1 MPLRI
6 GLAVTLLITLCGIA
20 WAFLARIPVYVNGV
34 AYLLRLGNIGGIPA
48 LTDGQ
53 LYYQFSGSGLVQKPL
68 FRQIYR
74 LSEKP
79 DQVSD
84 NEAIQISRD
93 LLRSQAGG
101 PSLQISSPYAGLVP
115 QGQVL
120 AWIHSPLARNNLEQ
134 ALQTYEQSELAL
146 SSQRRELK
154 ALNTRIVAKISMLS
168 KQLAS
173 EADYLQS
180 IMDLHKTGYA
190 SRVNV
195 LSQQAR
201 VDAIETEILSQRE
214 EITANSQRDTETV
227 AAMQKALI
235 GLRGEL
241 DAFIDTNFIFSP
253 SPLYIVDINT
263 PQGETVNER
272 DTIMHVSNQPFS
284 RLSERIPGYLSQSDA
299 EQVFRGMS
307 VLVTP
312 VGMDRAQFG
321 GIVGTV
327 ADVSRLPSNLDQIAD
342 RNGSLAIAQEV
353 SAFIPDPV
361 RVELILKRNPA
372 DLEPNHGGFL
382 WSSPGSPPFPL
393 SPGNQL
399 SLQITSDRVSPIS
412 LLIPFLRRATGAS
425 PPNMRLQRH
434 RTLAKP

>member
-6 GLAVTLLITLCGIA
+6 GLAVTLLITLSGVA
-20 WAFLARIPVYVNGV
+20 WAFLARIPIYVNGV

-48 LTDGQ
+48 LIDGQ
-53 LYYQFSGSGLVQKPL
+53 LYYQFSGSGLTQKPL
-68 FRQIYR
+68 FRQLYQ
-74 LSEKP
+74 LSENP
-79 DQVSD
+79 DQISD
-84 NEAIQISRD
+84 SEAIQISRD
-93 LLRSQAGG
+93 LLRSRAGG

-120 AWIHSPLARNNLEQ
+120 AWIDSPLARNNLEQ
-134 ALQTYEQSELAL
+134 ALQTYEQSVRALA
-146 SSQRRELK
+146 SQRSELK
-154 ALNTRIVAKISMLS
+154 TLNARITTKINMLN

-180 IMDLHKTGYA
+180 IKNLHKTGYA
-190 SRVNV
+190 SRANV
-195 LSQQAR
+195 LTQQTR

-214 EITANSQRDTETV
+214 DITANSQKDTETV

-235 GLRGEL
+235 GLRSEL
-241 DAFIDTNFIFSP
+241 DAFIDTTFIFAP

-263 PQGETVNER
+263 PQGGQVNER
-272 DTIMHVSNQPFS
+272 DTIMHVSNQQFS
-284 RLSERIPGYLSQSDA
+284 RLSDRIPGYLSQSDA

-353 SAFIPDPV
+353 SALIPDPV
-361 RVELILKRNPA
+361 RVDLILKRNPA
-372 DLEPNHGGFL
+372 DPEPNHGGFL
-382 WSSPGSPPFPL
+382 WSSPGSPPFRL

-399 SLQITSDRVSPIS
+399 SLQITSQRVSPIS
-412 LLIPFLRRATGAS
+412 LLIPFLMRATGAS
-425 PPNMRLQRH
+425 PPNMPLQRH
-434 RTLAKP
+434 RTPANP